1 MRKSLSHHTTLK
13 MGINLIRKMKIQ
25 IIMRMIKK
33 IKLHILKTTYNADII
48 NLKNLLVKNIRIHKT
63 LQNQV
68 KNSMNSKAT
77 FSKIKKIRKRIKIP
91 GEEKKKKILKFMKYH
106 SKKLMKHFCF
116 MKKL

>member
-13 MGINLIRKMKIQ
+13 MVINLIKKMKIQ
-25 IIMRMIKK
+25 IIMTMIKK
-33 IKLHILKTTYNADII
+33 IKLHILKMTYNNADII
-48 NLKNLLVKNIRIHKT
+48 NPKNLLVKNIRIQKT

-91 GEEKKKKILKFMKYH
+91 EEEEKTKILKFMK
-106 SKKLMKHFCF
+106 
-116 MKKL
+116 